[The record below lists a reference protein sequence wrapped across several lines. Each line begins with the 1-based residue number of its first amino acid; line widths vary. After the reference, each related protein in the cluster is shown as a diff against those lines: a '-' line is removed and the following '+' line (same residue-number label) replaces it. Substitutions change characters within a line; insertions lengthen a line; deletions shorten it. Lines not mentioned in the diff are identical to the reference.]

1 MAVQSMLDPAQ
12 PVVTPELM
20 RQALLEVALGWV
32 SAGLM
37 ENFDL
42 FKETLDVYRD
52 TSDRNRLNC
61 VCHPDVVNQLR
72 VFAALIQFK
81 L

>member
-1 MAVQSMLDPAQ
+1 
-12 PVVTPELM
+12 
-20 RQALLEVALGWV
+20 
-32 SAGLM
+32 M
-37 ENFDL
+37 ENYDQ

-52 TSDRNRLNC
+52 TADRNRLNC